1 MNLTDLRTARLLLR
15 RVEETDLADFDAL
28 EAAIRSA
35 ETPPRKPPARERS
48 AAYLAMF
55 LRAWHEGDLG
65 YWSVRYQD
73 RVVGFGGVQPK
84 TWRGRECWNLYYR
97 VHPDCQGL
105 GIASEVAAAAI
116 TAAAEVHPEWPV
128 LVETRPDNLPAI
140 RVAERAG
147 LLRLGPEEN
156 EEYATLLTPD
166 HQT

>member
-1 MNLTDLRTARLLLR
+1 MNLTERRTDRLLLR

-28 EAAIRSA
+28 EAAIRGAS
-35 ETPPRKPPARERS
+35 PARERS

-55 LRAWHEGDLG
+55 LRAWEEGDLG

-84 TWRGRECWNLYYR
+84 VWRGRECWNLYYR
-97 VHPDCQGL
+97 VHPDYQGL
-105 GIASEVAAAAI
+105 GIAGEVARAAI
-116 TAAAEVHPEWPV
+116 TAAAEVRPEWPV

-147 LLRLGPEEN
+147 LIRLGPEEN
-156 EEYATLLTPD
+156 EEYATLLTPAR
-166 HQT
+166 